1 MPPNVDF
8 GTPVVFFDSH
18 PEEQESYLYSYWSS
32 FKSTMRTAWTGDVP
46 KFHNPGTLRVIW
58 YTHDGSRGFKDYDL
72 HEYATVRDSFD
83 VLLALPEVRRVVIM
97 GYSGQN
103 PYILGK
109 RQGNG
114 KESERADKLESE
126 MDRIKEEGRRARLEQ
141 RKMEGRDWKDRY
153 QAADSN
159 KEGRTGKL
167 VDINAV
173 IEKSDK
179 VEEQRRKEQEDKTWK
194 ENDGLLSGEM
204 V

>member
-58 YTHDGSRGFKDYDL
+58 YTNGGSRGFKDYDL

>member
-1 MPPNVDF
+1 M
-8 GTPVVFFDSH
+8 
-18 PEEQESYLYSYWSS
+18 
-32 FKSTMRTAWTGDVP
+32 
-46 KFHNPGTLRVIW
+46 
-58 YTHDGSRGFKDYDL
+58 
-72 HEYATVRDSFD
+72 
-83 VLLALPEVRRVVIM
+83 VIM

-114 KESERADKLESE
+114 KESERVDKLESE

-141 RKMEGRDWKDRY
+141 RRMEGRDVKDRY
-153 QAADSN
+153 QAADNS

-173 IEKSDK
+173 IEKSDR

>member
-18 PEEQESYLYSYWSS
+18 PEEQESYLSSYWSS

-46 KFHNPGTLRVIW
+46 KFHNPGILRVIW

-114 KESERADKLESE
+114 KESERVDKLESE

-141 RKMEGRDWKDRY
+141 RRMEGRDVKDRY
-153 QAADSN
+153 QAADNS

-173 IEKSDK
+173 IEKSDR